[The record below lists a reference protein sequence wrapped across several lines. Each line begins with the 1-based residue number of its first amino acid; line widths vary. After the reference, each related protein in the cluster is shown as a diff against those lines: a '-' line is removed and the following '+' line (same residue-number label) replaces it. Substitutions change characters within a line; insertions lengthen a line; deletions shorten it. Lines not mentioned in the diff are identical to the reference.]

1 MELVVNRTGMFH
13 SFGNEWR
20 VKWVPSI
27 MMYCKSLK
35 RKKNIAQAIAT
46 SNNCNT
52 GILMPSLTLTLYSWS
67 RFTLDAALLVL
78 LFTGSKKAEAST
90 LCYLY
95 EKYLVCKL
103 CM

>member
-1 MELVVNRTGMFH
+1 
-13 SFGNEWR
+13 
-20 VKWVPSI
+20 

-35 RKKNIAQAIAT
+35 QKKNIAQAIAT

-52 GILMPSLTLTLYSWS
+52 GILMPSLTVTLYSWS
-67 RFTLDAALLVL
+67 LFTLDAANEEKCVLSLLVL
-78 LFTGSKKAEAST
+78 LFTGSKKAEASS